1 MMRKTI
7 LQKFIL
13 VLFAALFLNSVI
25 FYIAG
30 SYVILE
36 HSSRDMMDTLESMD
50 SLFDYGGNLEQQI
63 SRLDPV
69 MDRNSSRL
77 TVIRGDGTVAADTE
91 ADAAGL
97 DNHLGREE
105 VARAVEEG
113 RGYARRYSDTLKQTM
128 LYAAVKSSR
137 SDMVLRMSVPY
148 SGVREY
154 LPVLLPAAI
163 ISFLAALVC
172 SFVATKRF
180 VSSVTKPLRDISRE
194 MLKVNGDY
202 GSLHFE
208 PCRYPEINVISET
221 TMKMSQN
228 VKDYLN
234 QIERERHIRQEFFSN
249 ASHELKTPITS
260 IQGYAELLESGM
272 IRDESMKLDFA
283 RRIKKEAVNMTGI
296 INDILMISRLE
307 TKEAEVAFTDVR
319 VSVLLEEIA
328 GGLKT
333 QAASCQVFLHL
344 DCQPLV
350 VRANAQQM
358 KELLTNLISNAIK
371 YNRPGGQVWV
381 NIRETDGRL
390 VIRVR
395 DNGVGIPK
403 ESLDRIFERFYRVD
417 KGRSR
422 KQGGTGL
429 GLSIVKHI
437 VSFYQGTVTV
447 TSELDQGSEFVVS
460 IPIPIPVAE

>member
-1 MMRKTI
+1 MRKTI

-13 VLFAALFLNSVI
+13 VLLAALFLNSVI

-30 SYVILE
+30 SYMILE
-36 HSSRDMMDTLESMD
+36 HSSRDMMYTLESMD
-50 SLFDYGGNLEQQI
+50 SLFDYGGNLEQQM

-69 MDRNSSRL
+69 MDKSSSRL

-105 VARAVEEG
+105 VVRAVEEG
-113 RGYARRYSDTLKQTM
+113 HGYARRYSETLKQTM

-148 SGVREY
+148 SGVGEY
-154 LPVLLPAAI
+154 LPVLFPAAI
-163 ISFLAALVC
+163 ISFLAALGC
-172 SFVATKRF
+172 SFVVTKRF
-180 VSSVTKPLRDISRE
+180 VSSVTKPLRDISKE
-194 MLKVNGDY
+194 MLKVKGDY

-221 TMKMSQN
+221 TMEMSRN

-272 IRDESMKLDFA
+272 IQDEGMKLDFA
-283 RRIKKEAVNMTGI
+283 RRIKKEAVNMTGM

-319 VSVLLEEIA
+319 ISVLLEEIA
-328 GGLKT
+328 AGLKT

-350 VRANAQQM
+350 IRANAQQM

-381 NIRETDGRL
+381 NIRETAGQL

-395 DNGVGIPK
+395 DNGVGIPQ

-437 VSFYQGTVTV
+437 VNFNQGSISV
-447 TSELDQGSEFVVS
+447 TSKLDQGSEFVIS
-460 IPIPIPVAE
+460 IPMPQRET